1 MSLDELRCQIEGM
14 DEALLRLLNERMGLS
29 VEIGKLK
36 QREGRA
42 IYDPARE
49 EKLLAALSE
58 QNEGPMTDEALEAI
72 YRAVLEASR
81 AIQQSSVPGSGT
93 TVD

>member
-1 MSLDELRCQIEGM
+1 MSLDELRDQIEVL

-29 VEIGKLK
+29 LEIGKIK
-36 QREGRA
+36 RREGRE

-49 EKLLAALSE
+49 ERLLAVLSD
-58 QNEGPMTDEALEAI
+58 QNEGPMTDDALEAI
-72 YRAVLEASR
+72 YRAVLKASR
-81 AIQQSSVPGSGT
+81 EIQQSSGPGSGT